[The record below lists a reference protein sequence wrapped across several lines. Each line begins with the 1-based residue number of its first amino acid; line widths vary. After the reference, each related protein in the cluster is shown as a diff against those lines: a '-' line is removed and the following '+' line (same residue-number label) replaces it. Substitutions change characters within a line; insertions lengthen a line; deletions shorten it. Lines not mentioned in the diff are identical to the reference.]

1 MFKFI
6 SFIFFSFFINKK
18 KLSKRTRKEYEN
30 TYTPI
35 DESLL
40 NPRKKRKIQIQTTTN
55 RLNTLTLNP
64 NPQDIGIGKP
74 VKVQFN
80 YNTDLLLAR
89 IMIIEK
95 FGILIVINEESL
107 SLPDI
112 KKYSKHWA
120 RFKGE
125 YSFGIPLLDIIHSAE

>member
-1 MFKFI
+1 M
-6 SFIFFSFFINKK
+6 
-18 KLSKRTRKEYEN
+18 KLSSSTPMEICSSSYLSSSPSISTKRQLKRTRKDYEN

-35 DESLL
+35 DESSL
-40 NPRKKRKIQIQTTTN
+40 NPLKKRKLQIQTTTT

-80 YNTDLLLAR
+80 HNSDLLSAR

-95 FGILIVINEESL
+95 FGILIIINEESL
-107 SLPDI
+107 SLPDVR
-112 KKYSKHWA
+112 KYSKHWA

-125 YSFGIPLLDIIHSAE
+125 YSFG